1 MKTHRRVGKDI
12 YKCRFCEM
20 PFSVASTLEKHM
32 RKCAAGNGSA
42 GKIIKPQLNLCR
54 SYSQ

>member
-1 MKTHRRVGKDI
+1 
-12 YKCRFCEM
+12 M

-42 GKIIKPQLNLCR
+42 GKILKPQLNLCR
-54 SYSQ
+54 SYSQWHDYRVFIKEGQKVNA